1 MLLNLE
7 STVLLKFYCVKKII
21 LLLTISALIYSCSK
35 TDVPLVANKLSGCD
49 SIKQGL
55 IKSPSDT
62 VRLLTCISIST
73 SDSIRL
79 GILNIGQK
87 FQGGIIAYLLM
98 PGDPGYDANKKHGII
113 AATTDQSTGIQWWN
127 GAYSLN
133 SAFGV
138 EIGTGLINTNYII
151 LFQGPISTNYAAGL
165 ARAYNGGGYTDWY
178 LPSKDELNR
187 LYQNKTVIGMIDY
200 YWSSTESSITYG
212 PAWCLNFSNGTGYFN
227 DKKNKYAVRAVR
239 SF

>member
-1 MLLNLE
+1 M
-7 STVLLKFYCVKKII
+7 KKII
-21 LLLTISALIYSCSK
+21 LLLTISAFIYSCSK

-62 VRLLTCISIST
+62 VRLLTCIFIST

-87 FQGGIIAYLLM
+87 FQGGIIAYLLF

-113 AATTDQSTGIQWWN
+113 AAISDQSTGIQWWN

-138 EIGTGLINTNYII
+138 AIGTGLINTNYII

-178 LPSKDELNR
+178 IPSRNDLFHGFECKSFWNAA
-187 LYQNKTVIGMIDY
+187 KCACT
-200 YWSSTESSITYG
+200 YWSDTEYSFGPGSPLTSGNAYG
-212 PAWCLNFSNGTGYFN
+212 IIFYKGGCLSRVKANHTFC
-227 DKKNKYAVRAVR
+227 VRAFR
-239 SF
+239 KLYY

>member
-1 MLLNLE
+1 M
-7 STVLLKFYCVKKII
+7 KKIFF
-21 LLLTISALIYSCSK
+21 LLSISAFIYSCSK

-55 IKSPSDT
+55 IKSSSDT
-62 VRLLTCISIST
+62 IRLLTCITIST
-73 SDSIRL
+73 SDSIKL

-87 FQGGIIAYLLM
+87 FQGGIIAYLLL
-98 PGDPGYDANKKHGII
+98 PGDPGYEANKKHGII
-113 AATTDQSTGIQWWN
+113 VATSDQSTGIQWWN

-151 LFQGPISTNYAAGL
+151 LFQGPTSTNYAAGL

-187 LYQNKTVIGMIDY
+187 LYQNRSVIGMIDY
-200 YWSSTESSITYG
+200 YWSSTEVSQSYFN
-212 PAWCLNFSNGTGYFN
+212 AYFLNFSNGTGIYN
-227 DKKNKYAVRAVR
+227 DKKNKYSVRAVR